1 MPEPVCQT
9 FKGKFSSNLP
19 LITSSDAL
27 IIALEIL
34 LSINLSLACTIAAD
48 LLIIAIDLIIE
59 ILTKLYCYE
68 TFKIIVVSNSC
79 RKFA

>member
-1 MPEPVCQT
+1 MNVNEVIANRALLAITSFTFMFVCVPEPVCQT

-34 LSINLSLACTIAAD
+34 LSINLSLACTIAAA
-48 LLIIAIDLIIE
+48 LLIIAIDLMI
-59 ILTKLYCYE
+59 
-68 TFKIIVVSNSC
+68 
-79 RKFA
+79 